1 MYKLGVKKALKII
14 KKVIVSILIIIVVY
28 AVIGNLAALNNTLYN
43 VVHFRNYV
51 VLTGS
56 MEPSIS
62 PGDYVTILKVNKDKL
77 KEGDV
82 ITYTRENAAVTH
94 KIVSIDGDTVI
105 TQGTANNIADDPIT
119 KEDIIGKCVFKIPKV
134 GYIMKFMSSLSGLI
148 LIFGFTG
155 IAIFWELTDPEREKN
170 KEKVLAKENAQLEN
184 SIRENTK
191 EYTKE
196 DALRDIIFDNLK
208 EFGRLSKEDEDV
220 ILNEKSIDTL
230 KNWCKVSG
238 TVDSIESFFDKISGV
253 LEK

>member
-1 MYKLGVKKALKII
+1 MAKSGVKNVLKII
-14 KKVIVSILIIIVVY
+14 KNVIGTILIIIVAY
-28 AVIGNLAALNNTLYN
+28 AVIGNLASLNNTLYN

-62 PGDYVTILKVNKDKL
+62 PGDYVTILKINKNKL

-82 ITYTRENAAVTH
+82 ITYTRENADVTH

-119 KEDIIGKCVFKIPKV
+119 KDDIIGKCVFKIPKV

>member
-1 MYKLGVKKALKII
+1 
-14 KKVIVSILIIIVVY
+14 
-28 AVIGNLAALNNTLYN
+28 
-43 VVHFRNYV
+43 
-51 VLTGS
+51 
-56 MEPSIS
+56 
-62 PGDYVTILKVNKDKL
+62 
-77 KEGDV
+77 
-82 ITYTRENAAVTH
+82 
-94 KIVSIDGDTVI
+94 
-105 TQGTANNIADDPIT
+105 
-119 KEDIIGKCVFKIPKV
+119 
-134 GYIMKFMSSLSGLI
+134 MKFMSSLSGLI
-148 LIFGFTG
+148 LIFGFIG
-155 IAIFWELTDPEREKN
+155 IAIFWELTDPERAKN

-220 ILNEKSIDTL
+220 ILSEKSIDTL